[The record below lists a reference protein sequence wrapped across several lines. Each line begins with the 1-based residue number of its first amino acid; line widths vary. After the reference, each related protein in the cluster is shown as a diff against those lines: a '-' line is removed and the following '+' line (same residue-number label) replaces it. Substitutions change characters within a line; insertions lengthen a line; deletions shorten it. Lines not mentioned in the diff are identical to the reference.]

1 MPENKTYSVKIT
13 ESSKELN
20 ALERVAYKNTSDAIK
35 LDEIVKDEPFTVT
48 IVDYAVLGIHNDKV
62 KNGDKDY
69 EQYLLIS
76 DTGDKYITGS
86 PSFWTQFRDI
96 YDELSADGIKE
107 IPLKIF
113 KLDSKNY
120 SGKKFLTCGIGA

>member
-1 MPENKTYSVKIT
+1 MPENKNYSVKILK
-13 ESSKELN
+13 SSKELS

-35 LDEIVKDEPFTVT
+35 LDELVNDGAFTVT
-48 IVDYAVLGIHNDKV
+48 IVDYVVLGIHNEKV

-69 EQYLLIS
+69 EQYLLVS

-86 PSFWTQFRDI
+86 PSFWGQFWDI
-96 YDELSADGIKE
+96 YTELSDDGIKE
-107 IPLKIF
+107 IPPKIF

-120 SGKKFLTCGIGA
+120 SGKKFITCGIGV